1 MRVFF
6 DKAHSVATRKY
17 SQEKLLVRSF
27 NIVFEDMIDQLL
39 GDSKE
44 NLLDG
49 SLKDQEDDKRV
60 DHIYKDSALL
70 PDSDIYYI
78 GDSKY
83 YIDGNGVKGSAWFKH
98 SHPLCVECKKQGKLT
113 QATVV
118 DHIVP
123 HRGDQKLF
131 WDESNWQPLC
141 KPCHDKK
148 TWNEDNNPTYKF

>member
-70 PDSDIYYI
+70 PDSDIYC
-78 GDSKY
+78 
-83 YIDGNGVKGSAWFKH
+83 
-98 SHPLCVECKKQGKLT
+98 L
-113 QATVV
+113 
-118 DHIVP
+118 
-123 HRGDQKLF
+123 
-131 WDESNWQPLC
+131 
-141 KPCHDKK
+141 
-148 TWNEDNNPTYKF
+148 